1 MHPCKYVHIYADDY
15 QRKMQRIVARV
26 TDRSGYG
33 VNRSRAVQHST
44 SESELDYYRAKILCQ
59 KFQRLTSPAT
69 TPPIADLRRDD
80 KKEIEK
86 PIGDIYDLMEAG
98 SCLFG
103 NSQFPAFKSTDQ
115 SNFTAT
121 VLNGDRKLLALQA
134 PTSFGKTVTYL
145 LPMMVLAKTRP
156 GKFIHFVSVPYVALK
171 TATMKRVQQAGLVAA
186 DSSALGAIDFYTQVV
201 TIDVIVGVFDGF
213 AQDECVSKWD
223 VMYGGCRKLGYF
235 VIDEFHVLEVEK
247 TFQAGSE
254 KIKKPELV
262 LLLESHR
269 LICYDA

>member
-1 MHPCKYVHIYADDY
+1 
-15 QRKMQRIVARV
+15 MQRIVARV

-33 VNRSRAVQHST
+33 VDRSRAVQHST

-213 AQDECVSKWD
+213 AQDECVSNGTLCMAD
-223 VMYGGCRKLGYF
+223 
-235 VIDEFHVLEVEK
+235 
-247 TFQAGSE
+247 AGSWATLSLMSSTYLRWR
-254 KIKKPELV
+254 KHFRPALRKFKSLSWSSFLKVIALSATMPKQLCMD
-262 LLLESHR
+262 
-269 LICYDA
+269 ICRERVQ